1 MAVAQKPKP
10 PTVLPGNTKPIAAP
24 EFLRGK
30 PIVSVTEVLDKHRKE
45 RSRVFRYTWEG
56 DLGTTSQALRGL
68 ISARSGWVV
77 EKKVKV
83 KDVVYS
89 RQSRQGGLR
98 LQLLV
103 MQVGKATTSKKE
115 PVGTVDATKKGWVT
129 IIYNEQEQL

>member
-10 PTVLPGNTKPIAAP
+10 PTLLPSSTKPIAAP

-30 PIVSVTEVLDKHRKE
+30 PIIGVTEVLDKHRKE

-56 DLGTTSQALRGL
+56 DSGTTSQAMRNLL
-68 ISARSGWVV
+68 SARSGWTV

-89 RQSRQGGLR
+89 RQSRQGSLR
-98 LQLLV
+98 LQILV
-103 MQVGKATTSKKE
+103 LQAGKAIVTKKD
-115 PVGTVDATKKGWVT
+115 PVGTVDATRKSWVT
-129 IIYNEQEQL
+129 VIYNEQEQL